1 MTDLID
7 QDLGDRDIEINND
20 VPAPNSQ
27 NVSSDNRNSNVSSS
41 SSKEYEKKS
50 SDNISRD
57 GSLDQAIARNI
68 TKTAKDQVYKSW
80 IDKYLCCFNWLKKYF
95 QITTKDFFN
104 RLLWSII
111 PFNSKFYDA
120 IENSPDFYGPF
131 WIYTMFIVLV
141 SSCGSLT
148 RTIQGHREQNFYQE
162 FIPTAAILMYF
173 TGFGVPILISVLNK
187 IFGAKINVAPVICI
201 YGYSYTIFLPII
213 IVCSIPN
220 HLLQWILLGY
230 GIVSSTS
237 LIIMNLS
244 KALASMEKG
253 KKIAIIV
260 IIFIFQV
267 IIFFMLKLYFF
278 KHLNKELMKEEATEA
293 PKTTA
298 PDPDSEM

>member
-20 VPAPNSQ
+20 PPAVNNQ
-27 NVSSDNRNSNVSSS
+27 NVGSDNRKSNASSS
-41 SSKEYEKKS
+41 SSKEYEKKN
-50 SDNISRD
+50 SDIISRD
-57 GSLDQAIARNI
+57 GSLDQALARNI
-68 TKTAKDQVYKSW
+68 TQKAKDQVYKSW
-80 IDKYLCCFNWLKKYF
+80 IDRYLCCFNWLKKYF

-104 RLLWSII
+104 RILWSII

-120 IENSPDFYGPF
+120 IEKSPDFYGPF
-131 WIYTMFIVLV
+131 WIYTSFIVLV

-148 RTIQGHREQNFYQE
+148 RTIQGHREQNFFQE

-173 TGFGVPILISVLNK
+173 VGFGVPLLISVLNK
-187 IFGAKINVAPVICI
+187 IFGAKLNVAPVICI

-220 HLLQWILLGY
+220 NLLQWILLAY

-244 KALASMEKG
+244 KGLASMDKG
-253 KKIAIIV
+253 KKIV
-260 IIFIFQV
+260 IIIIILIFQV

-278 KHLNKELMKEEATEA
+278 KHLNKELMTKDATET
-293 PKTTA
+293 PTTTN
-298 PDPDSEM
+298 PEVK

>member
-20 VPAPNSQ
+20 PPAVNNQ
-27 NVSSDNRNSNVSSS
+27 NVGSDNRKSNASSS
-41 SSKEYEKKS
+41 SSKEYEKKN
-50 SDNISRD
+50 SDIISRD
-57 GSLDQAIARNI
+57 GSLDQALARNI
-68 TKTAKDQVYKSW
+68 TQKAKDQVYKSW
-80 IDKYLCCFNWLKKYF
+80 IDRYLCCFNWLKKYF

-104 RLLWSII
+104 RILWSII

-120 IENSPDFYGPF
+120 IEKSPDFYGPF
-131 WIYTMFIVLV
+131 WIYTSFIVLV

-148 RTIQGHREQNFYQE
+148 RTIQGHREQNFFQE

-173 TGFGVPILISVLNK
+173 VGFGVPLLISVLTK
-187 IFGAKINVAPVICI
+187 IFGAKISVAPVICI

-220 HLLQWILLGY
+220 NLLQWILLAY

-244 KALASMEKG
+244 KGLASMDKG
-253 KKIAIIV
+253 KKIV
-260 IIFIFQV
+260 IIIIILIFQV
-267 IIFFMLKLYFF
+267 IIFVMLKLYFF
-278 KHLNKELMKEEATEA
+278 KHLNKELMTDNATETPA
-293 PKTTA
+293 TTN
-298 PDPDSEM
+298 PEVK

>member
-7 QDLGDRDIEINND
+7 QDFGDRDIEINND
-20 VPAPNSQ
+20 PPAVN
-27 NVSSDNRNSNVSSS
+27 NKNISSDNRNSNASSS
-41 SSKEYEKKS
+41 SSKEYEKKNS
-50 SDNISRD
+50 GSISRD

-68 TKTAKDQVYKSW
+68 TQKAKEQVYKSW

-111 PFNSKFYDA
+111 PFNRKFYDA

-131 WIYTMFIVLV
+131 WIYTSFIVLV

-148 RTIQGHREQNFYQE
+148 RTIQGHREQNFFQE

-173 TGFGVPILISVLNK
+173 VGFGVPLLISVLNK
-187 IFGAKINVAPVICI
+187 IFGAKISVAPVICI

-220 HLLQWILLGY
+220 NLLQWILLAY
-230 GIVSSTS
+230 GIFSSTS

-244 KALASMEKG
+244 KALASMDKG
-253 KKIAIIV
+253 KKIV
-260 IIFIFQV
+260 IIIIILIFQV

-278 KHLNKELMKEEATEA
+278 KHLNKELMTENATETPA
-293 PKTTA
+293 TTN
-298 PDPDSEM
+298 PEVK